1 MAKTFQ
7 VGIYSTDQTLYEG
20 EAISLILPSL
30 ASGYLGVLA
39 DHAPLVT
46 RLSAGK
52 VTLRLSTGETR
63 VMGISAGG
71 FLEVLRNQV
80 TLLL

>member
-1 MAKTFQ
+1 MAKIFQ

-20 EAISLILPSL
+20 EAISLILPSAL
-30 ASGYLGVLA
+30 GYLGVLA
-39 DHAPLVT
+39 DHAPLVA

-63 VMGISAGG
+63 VMDISTGG